1 MNQFRWE
8 VQNQKKKLDLIKK
21 ILYHTG
27 DIVLYYTILIY
38 TTVKNSVALKKIEHR
53 YSAGTF

>member
-8 VQNQKKKLDLIKK
+8 VQNQKKKLDFIKK
-21 ILYHTG
+21 MLHHTG
-27 DIVLYYTILIY
+27 DIVLYYTILTY
-38 TTVKNSVALKKIEHR
+38 NKFKNSVALKKIEHR